1 MIYHLLFVWKKINI
15 FRAYVVDDDD
25 DDDRQGN

>member
-25 DDDRQGN
+25 DDRQGN